1 MTDRTMSAEQLFDQ
15 IDDGVRDILE
25 RNQFDAD
32 EFLTLREQFL
42 NGELGRESNEIRGQ
56 VTPPRDG
63 DVLGFPERDSLEG
76 QALIQR
82 GKAALESGEVGALVL
97 NGGMAT
103 RFGGVVKG
111 CVEVFDD
118 LSFIGV
124 KILDTSRWGAQ
135 LMLMN
140 SFATDEKTLEHLEAI
155 NYLDQDPSSI
165 RRFNQN
171 ISIRLT
177 PSGSLFH
184 DADGRVSLYAPGHG
198 DLPTAINR
206 GALQAFLGHG
216 GKYLLMSNVDNLLA
230 NLDPLVIGAHI
241 ESEAEM
247 TVECV
252 QTKPGYKGGMVAR
265 VDGDPQVVEHFRIPE
280 AFDQTQLD
288 LLNTNT
294 FCFDAEALDDE
305 FDLNWYVVE
314 KQVDGKK
321 VIQFE
326 RLAGE
331 LSAFLETRFLKVPNE
346 GDRSRFLPIKRP
358 SDLEDN
364 RDFLERV
371 VRDRG
376 LLG

>member
-1 MTDRTMSAEQLFDQ
+1 MSTAEMTADGLFDE
-15 IDDGVRDILE
+15 IDEQHRDILE
-25 RNQFDAD
+25 RNHFDVD
-32 EFLTLREQFL
+32 EFLDLRSRFL
-42 NGELGRESNEIRGQ
+42 AGELGRESNRIEGT
-56 VTPPRDG
+56 VSPPEGEDVRD
-63 DVLGFPERDSLEG
+63 FPDRDSLEG
-76 QALIQR
+76 KALIER
-82 GKAALESGEVGALVL
+82 GRAALEKGEVGALVL

-118 LSFIGV
+118 LSFIGI
-124 KILDTSRWGAQ
+124 KILDASRWDSE

-140 SFATDEKTLEHLEAI
+140 SFATDEKTERHLEQI
-155 NYLDQDPSSI
+155 NYLDHGPSKI

-184 DADGRVSLYAPGHG
+184 EADGSVSLYAPGHG

-206 GALQAFLGHG
+206 GALQAFMGNG
-216 GKYLLMSNVDNLLA
+216 GKYLLMSNVDNVLA
-230 NLDPLVIGAHI
+230 SLDPLVVGAHI
-241 ESEAEM
+241 ESGAEM

-252 QTKPGYKGGMVAR
+252 QTEPDYKGGMVAR
-265 VDGDPQVVEHFRIPE
+265 VDGAPQVVEHFRIPE
-280 AFDQTQLD
+280 SFDQTQLD

-314 KQVDGKK
+314 KEVDGKS

-331 LSAFLETRFLKVPNE
+331 LSEFLETRFLKVPSS
-346 GDRSRFLPIKRP
+346 GDNSRFLPVKRP
-358 SDLEDN
+358 AHLEDN
-364 RDFLERV
+364 REFLERV
-371 VRDRG
+371 VRERG